1 MKLPK
6 RRGRRNARSRGS
18 ARGLHCP
25 ALDWLRR
32 KSEKPS
38 LPPCFFSTCHLSFA
52 WSLLHPQL
60 TCPFPGNR
68 GQILALLPRPCA
80 PLTLI
85 VFAPVPPTPIIL
97 KICKCILHTI
107 KCILLKQVRCSDFT
121 ATRLCCQIPEHPHQ
135 LVKKSCSHHQS
146 LPPPPAPEV
155 TDPLYFSINLLFRHS
170 SRTRNHIIQDC

>member
-1 MKLPK
+1 MGVRGDSTARPLTGSEERVKSPPSFLLVFFPCAISGLP
-6 RRGRRNARSRGS
+6 GASSTLSLSVPSR
-18 ARGLHCP
+18 
-25 ALDWLRR
+25 
-32 KSEKPS
+32 
-38 LPPCFFSTCHLSFA
+38 
-52 WSLLHPQL
+52 
-60 TCPFPGNR
+60 GNR

-155 TDPLYFSINLLFRHS
+155 TDPLYFCINLLFRHS